1 MMKGN
6 KEIKT
11 TSHLKSTIIPWTV
24 LSALLLL
31 LGPLIAPGAIIF
43 LDDDLINVSTRL
55 GVLTED
61 NVAIAGFTI
70 NQSQRIVVRALG
82 PTLREKANQLKE
94 QG

>member
-11 TSHLKSTIIPWTV
+11 TSHLKWTIIPWTV
-24 LSALLLL
+24 LSALLLV

-82 PTLREKANQLKE
+82 PMLREKANQLKE
-94 QG
+94 QR